1 MDQQVFVGPLILV
14 IFLIAAAI
22 MFTRKLPALI
32 VLPGMALAIVAGTA
46 LLTGQIS
53 MNDIT
58 GGVISRGA
66 IRLHEPII
74 IAFFGGILS
83 FIMQKSGVAESL
95 VKNGAELI
103 GDNPFMVSVFSLGL
117 IALLFTSIGGLGAI
131 IMVSMV
137 VLPMLATV
145 GVPPAV
151 AGGIMLIGISLGGIL
166 NAGNWVLYTS
176 VMGLSVQQVQQFALV
191 VFFLTALAGLVFISI
206 ELYRAGTI
214 RSLAQT
220 LSIIGGVAAVGA
232 GVIWML
238 VGGRSNAEESIEVAA
253 GVPFWKVVARVGF
266 GALIGLI
273 ILIHLLDIRT
283 RIRRWRHQVVRIQW
297 YAYLIPILPLV
308 LIIIFDTPILAA
320 FLAGFVYA
328 VFVTVRPGFIS
339 LSIQSMIQG
348 SSTVMPAVLLMIG
361 IGILLNAVLG
371 PPGWSAANEDM
382 KWPVLAAIEPMFQRI
397 IPANAFAYVLIFGLA
412 APLALYRGPL
422 NVWGLGYGVA
432 ALLLASN
439 QMPAAAIMA
448 MLLTVGQVQ
457 GICDPTNTH
466 NVWLANELRVDVQT
480 LMWRTLPYIW
490 GMVFVGLAVAGAMYA
505 SEWPSPEEARAA
517 LEMSPVPV
525 VVESAE

>member
-1 MDQQVFVGPLILV
+1 
-14 IFLIAAAI
+14 
-22 MFTRKLPALI
+22 
-32 VLPGMALAIVAGTA
+32 
-46 LLTGQIS
+46 
-53 MNDIT
+53 
-58 GGVISRGA
+58 
-66 IRLHEPII
+66 
-74 IAFFGGILS
+74 
-83 FIMQKSGVAESL
+83 
-95 VKNGAELI
+95 
-103 GDNPFMVSVFSLGL
+103 
-117 IALLFTSIGGLGAI
+117 
-131 IMVSMV
+131 
-137 VLPMLATV
+137 
-145 GVPPAV
+145 
-151 AGGIMLIGISLGGIL
+151 
-166 NAGNWVLYTS
+166 
-176 VMGLSVQQVQQFALV
+176 
-191 VFFLTALAGLVFISI
+191 
-206 ELYRAGTI
+206 
-214 RSLAQT
+214 
-220 LSIIGGVAAVGA
+220 
-232 GVIWML
+232 
-238 VGGRSNAEESIEVAA
+238 
-253 GVPFWKVVARVGF
+253 
-266 GALIGLI
+266 
-273 ILIHLLDIRT
+273 
-283 RIRRWRHQVVRIQW
+283 
-297 YAYLIPILPLV
+297 
-308 LIIIFDTPILAA
+308 
-320 FLAGFVYA
+320 
-328 VFVTVRPGFIS
+328 
-339 LSIQSMIQG
+339 
-348 SSTVMPAVLLMIG
+348 MIG